1 MVRIL
6 VVSMLTALV
15 LTGLPRAHA
24 QSSPGGTSA
33 PRWHWQK
40 GEVLVYR
47 SEQKTHVADT
57 ISNNTSETST
67 KLQLTKRWEV
77 LEVNDQGVA
86 VLQLKLL
93 ALKMETKTPGGEM
106 VFFDSA
112 NVSKSTEGLRDKLN
126 WFVGP
131 VLAVL
136 RVDGRGRV
144 VEVKESNFG
153 PASKYENEL
162 PFVGLLPETMPRQE
176 QAWERHY
183 KVTLAPPQGTGEQFA
198 AVQRYRIKSGEG
210 EAITII
216 LNTELKTQPTILA
229 DRVPLLQVVP
239 EGEWV
244 FDCKNGRL
252 LSAQLKIDRT
262 LENHQG
268 EGSSHHFRSTTVE
281 QLVEE

>member
-1 MVRIL
+1 MVRGI
-6 VVSMLTALV
+6 VVSLLTALA
-15 LTGLPRAHA
+15 LTGPSRVHA
-24 QSSPGGTSA
+24 QAPTGGQSV

-40 GEVLVYR
+40 GQVLVYR
-47 SEQKTHVADT
+47 SEQNTQAADVINNNKT
-57 ISNNTSETST
+57 ETST

-77 LEVNDQGVA
+77 LDVDGQGVA

-93 ALKMETKTPGGEM
+93 ALKMETITPTGE
-106 VFFDSA
+106 VLLYDSA
-112 NVSKSTEGLRDKLN
+112 NVSKSTEGLRDKMN

-176 QAWERHY
+176 QSWERPY
-183 KVTLAPPQGTGEQFA
+183 KITLAPPQGTGEQFA
-198 AVQRYRIKSGEG
+198 AVQKYRIKSRTGEV
-210 EAITII
+210 ITIS
-216 LNTELKTQPTILA
+216 LNTDLKTQPTIAA
-229 DRVPLLQVVP
+229 DRVPLLQLVP

-244 FDCKNGRL
+244 FDCKTGRL
-252 LSAQLKIDRT
+252 MSAQVKIDRT

-268 EGSSHHFRSTTVE
+268 EGSSHHFRSLTTE